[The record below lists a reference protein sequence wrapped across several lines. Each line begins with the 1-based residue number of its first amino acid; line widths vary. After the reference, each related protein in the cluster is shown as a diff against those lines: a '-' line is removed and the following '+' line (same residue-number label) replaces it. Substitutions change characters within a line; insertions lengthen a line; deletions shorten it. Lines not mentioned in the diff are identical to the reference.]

1 MVDNN
6 PNISA
11 YNVKSDLTKG
21 VEKKE
26 TAAEDKE
33 INALFEVDKTENE
46 DFIEF
51 MEDKLKEAEVEKLKE
66 KILKIFN
73 TGETQTEKTVEDYMK
88 EFPIIGNPL
97 SGVHVA
103 PPQTDE
109 YKEHNKYMAEKS
121 EEYNKLHPAPPHKAP
136 EHVGPCTLS
145 ITAGSEDPEYVK
157 WQREK
162 QEYMENLEKTYTA
175 EHPEYA
181 KQKEAYERQKAN
193 AATML

>member
-73 TGETQTEKTVEDYMK
+73 TGETQTEKTVER
-88 EFPIIGNPL
+88 
-97 SGVHVA
+97 
-103 PPQTDE
+103 
-109 YKEHNKYMAEKS
+109 
-121 EEYNKLHPAPPHKAP
+121 
-136 EHVGPCTLS
+136 CTCS
-145 ITAGSEDPEYVK
+145 AS
-157 WQREK
+157 
-162 QEYMENLEKTYTA
+162 
-175 EHPEYA
+175 
-181 KQKEAYERQKAN
+181 AN
-193 AATML
+193 G